1 MLPLGIRGQVR
12 TEAHADHAA
21 AELGQAA
28 HDDDLGVAER
38 AEAGGQG
45 KGHGQ
50 AVGEANDDVAHD
62 GVVLTHVLLD
72 VRALRG
78 RLARRHAVDR
88 LGAQERVGSALLLL
102 GRVEALVEEGGLVG
116 GDGESHDCGGL

>member
-1 MLPLGIRGQVR
+1 MLPLCVRGQVR
-12 TEAHADHAA
+12 AEAHADHAA

-50 AVGEANDDVAHD
+50 AVGEADDDVPHD
-62 GVVLTHVLLD
+62 GVVLAHVLLD
-72 VRALRG
+72 VRTLG
-78 RLARRHAVDR
+78 TRLA
-88 LGAQERVGSALLLL
+88 
-102 GRVEALVEEGGLVG
+102 
-116 GDGESHDCGGL
+116 